1 MLAQTCWLQSVV
13 DGHCEASLSHSAP
26 ANKKKNTTT
35 PTVAISDGYYYFF
48 LLTQFGGFL

>member
-26 ANKKKNTTT
+26 ANKKKKHNQL
-35 PTVAISDGYYYFF
+35 PKHQQLPSVMDIIIFSY
-48 LLTQFGGFL
+48 

>member
-26 ANKKKNTTT
+26 ANKKKHNQL
-35 PTVAISDGYYYFF
+35 P
-48 LLTQFGGFL
+48 QHQQ